1 MIPLGL
7 TNRFVEK
14 VGKKILGTKFKG
26 VYPAD
31 SHPNMKFNKY
41 IIFNQ
46 SNHDEIGTHFVCFGI
61 VKNRLIYF
69 DSLGFKLNNN
79 KLIKFRKTKLRKN
92 LKFVDMRVKIQSK
105 VSNFCGIFCLAFLL
119 SLKRKDNKF
128 FNQFDFNNLKNND
141 EIALN
146 YILQNVC

>member
-1 MIPLGL
+1 MSSLGL

-14 VGKKILGTKFKG
+14 IGRKILGKKFKG

-31 SHPNMKFNKY
+31 SHPNMKSKHF

-61 VKNRLIYF
+61 VKNKLIYF
-69 DSLGFKLNNN
+69 DSLGFKLDNN
-79 KLIKFRKTKLRKN
+79 KLIKFRKNKFKKKLR
-92 LKFVDMRVKIQSK
+92 FVDMRVKIQSNM
-105 VSNFCGIFCLAFLL
+105 SNFCGIFCLAFLL
-119 SLKRKDNKF
+119 SLKLRDRQF
-128 FNQFDFNNLKNND
+128 FNQFDFYNLKNND

-146 YILQNVC
+146 YILQNI